1 MTQPIYSAQRDLTA
15 TVRAPGPGCAPMFL
29 CAACGNKKGSQGR
42 KLARV
47 HGLRTWVCASCAKGK
62 A

>member
-1 MTQPIYSAQRDLTA
+1 
-15 TVRAPGPGCAPMFL
+15 MFL
-29 CAACGNKKGSQGR
+29 CAACGNKKASQGR